1 VLLEESHIP
10 VYFTFEEARTSF
22 PFEQSGLKYAC
33 LGLITDYEAEHLLQL
48 SCCKLLIEKT
58 IAEVAVSEYSI
69 YSAELLLQ
77 GNEPFQYVL
86 NGRRVT

>member
-1 VLLEESHIP
+1 M
-10 VYFTFEEARTSF
+10 
-22 PFEQSGLKYAC
+22 
-33 LGLITDYEAEHLLQL
+33 LITNYQADHLLQL
-48 SCCKLLIEKT
+48 TCRKLLIEKT

-69 YSAELLLQ
+69 YSAKLLLQ